1 MKKHITLIVAVISCL
16 LCAVCLYRI
25 SELNNEI
32 KNLQGSYNNGMND
45 ISRSISR
52 IYSNIDAKL
61 EEQANLIAST
71 ETEYGE
77 LNIENKTVSLK
88 YSIVPKEYS
97 PETTAFVVCNDVE
110 YPMTLENGKFTA
122 EITLPLFEESKITA
136 VKLINDGVIQTQA
149 DTSYYTPKGEF
160 LPSLYTN
167 YYGSSRIEKKGEN
180 YIQKYDGQFEIEF
193 NCDTSFTQVETI
205 YLIEAI
211 DGEVISKTEIPKNT
225 TAFQINTQNG
235 HASTATV
242 VYPDNQETTTYYFL
256 IENEPVIPR
265 GSTYELYVEVVDN
278 HKLHH
283 VRLADKVITHDDGA
297 SPDFDELYRHVEAL
311 IYDEDGNLLYAPDGE
326 EYGIDFKVTSY
337 K

>member
-52 IYSNIDAKL
+52 IYSTIDAKL
-61 EEQANLIAST
+61 EEQANLVAST
-71 ETEYGE
+71 EAEYGE
-77 LNIENKTVSLK
+77 LSIENKTVSLK

-97 PETTAFVVCNDVE
+97 DKTTVFVVCNDVE

-136 VKLINDGVIQTQA
+136 VKLINDGIIQTQA
-149 DTSYYTPKGEF
+149 DASYYTPKGEF

-167 YYGSSRIEKKGEN
+167 YYGSSSLTRKDGN
-180 YIQKYDGQFEIEF
+180 YVQKYNGQFEINF
-193 NCDTSFTQVETI
+193 NCNTSFTQVQTI
-205 YLIEAI
+205 YLIEVL

-225 TAFQINTQNG
+225 TAFQINTSNG
-235 HASTATV
+235 HSTATV

-256 IENEPVIPR
+256 VDNDPVIPS

-278 HKLHH
+278 HNLHH
-283 VRLADKVITHDDGA
+283 VRLADKVITHDDGP
-297 SPDFDELYRHVEAL
+297 SPEFDELYHHLEAL
-311 IYDEDGNLLYAPDGE
+311 IYDENGNLLYAPDGE
-326 EYGIDFKVTSY
+326 EYGVDFKVTSY